1 MIVELLATVRAYDD
15 AHYGRFYAKLFYQL
29 MIKDSE
35 TQAIG
40 VQYLV

>member
-1 MIVELLATVRAYDD
+1 MIVELLATVQ
-15 AHYGRFYAKLFYQL
+15 HTTPITGVFYAKLFYQL

-35 TQAIG
+35 NKVIG

>member
-1 MIVELLATVRAYDD
+1 MIVELLATVR
-15 AHYGRFYAKLFYQL
+15 HTTPIMGVFYAKLFYQL

-35 TQAIG
+35 NKVIG

>member
-1 MIVELLATVRAYDD
+1 MIVELLATVQ
-15 AHYGRFYAKLFYQL
+15 HTTLITGVFYAKLFYQL

-35 TQAIG
+35 NKVIG

>member
-1 MIVELLATVRAYDD
+1 MIVELLATVQ
-15 AHYGRFYAKLFYQL
+15 HTTPITGVFYAKLFYQL

>member
-1 MIVELLATVRAYDD
+1 MIVELLATVHAYD
-15 AHYGRFYAKLFYQL
+15 AHDGRFLCKLFYQL

-35 TQAIG
+35 NQAIG